1 MQSQL
6 SMSQTFPYYTDKD
19 CMTVYNLGVRTTAM
33 VRRFDGNLTLMKL
46 LNTGLESV
54 KECQMV
60 ACQLK

>member
-19 CMTVYNLGVRTTAM
+19 CMTVYNLGVRTKAM

-46 LNTGLESV
+46 LNT
-54 KECQMV
+54 
-60 ACQLK
+60 